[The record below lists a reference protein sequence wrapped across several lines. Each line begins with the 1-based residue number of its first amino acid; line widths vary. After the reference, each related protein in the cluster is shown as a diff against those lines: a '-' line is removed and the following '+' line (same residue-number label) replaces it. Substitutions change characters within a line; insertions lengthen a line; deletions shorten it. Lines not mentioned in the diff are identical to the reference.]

1 LLWRSHTVRVFTR
14 VVSLGLGPF
23 DTTLLAPRGRS
34 LWRARR
40 DTPRQGVLG
49 QSCHGASVRAITD
62 SMAQLLVRDL
72 DDELVVALRKR
83 AAKHGR
89 SVEAEHRAI
98 LKAALRKAPAR
109 DFKELLLAIP
119 KSQSDEDE
127 ADFNSE
133 RDLARD
139 VDLE

>member
-1 LLWRSHTVRVFTR
+1 
-14 VVSLGLGPF
+14 
-23 DTTLLAPRGRS
+23 
-34 LWRARR
+34 
-40 DTPRQGVLG
+40 
-49 QSCHGASVRAITD
+49 
-62 SMAQLLVRDL
+62 MAQLLVRDL